1 MAFIE
6 PCCCHKQLPAHIQS
20 DQIYFQ
26 TYGDVTLEQMLSS
39 VAYMIDAPFVLMLA
53 GLPIEA
59 EYLKIARHYFNRG
72 WISAFIMLYI
82 PKFATTEPAFSKR
95 LVEEILGDY
104 LDKVHIV
111 SMNARTNQGQMT
123 LFSNKI
129 IHIQG
134 SFCNLLSG
142 LHLSQ
147 FSSLLIDR
155 SRVNVIDAAISP
167 TIGQLKLHKQI
178 VIDGSANADI
188 HRVLSR
194 NYFPPTDI

>member
-26 TYGDVTLEQMLSS
+26 TYGDVTIEQMLSS
-39 VAYMIDAPFVLMLA
+39 VAYMIDAPFILMLA
-53 GLPIEA
+53 GLPLEA

-72 WISAFIMLYI
+72 WISAFIMLYA
-82 PKFATTEPAFSKR
+82 PKYATTDPAFSKQ
-95 LVEEILGDY
+95 LVEEVLGDY
-104 LDKVHIV
+104 LDKVHIT
-111 SMNARTNQGQMT
+111 SMVAHTNQGQMT

-134 SFCNLLSG
+134 SFCNSLSG
-142 LHLSQ
+142 LHLSH

-155 SRVNVIDAAISP
+155 SRANVIDAAISP
-167 TIGQLKLHKQI
+167 TLGQLKLHKQI

-188 HRVLSR
+188 HRILTR
-194 NYFPPTDI
+194 NYFLPTDI